1 MTSWRIFDF
10 MARERMSPAARQR
23 GSIDVLKERNRF
35 SALYRGPVKPP
46 WPTRSGWPACVE
58 STSGARPWVPTPD
71 EMDAAAADYK
81 ASTRE
86 EPADRMT
93 TEPDLGD
100 DQSRWLGR
108 VQALRVRD

>member
-1 MTSWRIFDF
+1 
-10 MARERMSPAARQR
+10 
-23 GSIDVLKERNRF
+23 
-35 SALYRGPVKPP
+35 
-46 WPTRSGWPACVE
+46 
-58 STSGARPWVPTPD
+58 
-71 EMDAAAADYK
+71 MDAAAADYK

-100 DQSRWLGR
+100 DQSRWFGR